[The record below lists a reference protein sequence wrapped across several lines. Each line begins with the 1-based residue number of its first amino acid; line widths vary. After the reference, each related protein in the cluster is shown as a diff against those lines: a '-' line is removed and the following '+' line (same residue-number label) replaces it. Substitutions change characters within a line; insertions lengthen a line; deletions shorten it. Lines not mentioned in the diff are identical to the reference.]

1 MKKRNK
7 AEVLSGQ
14 RIKIVALLTGISLL
28 LLSGCGNK
36 AQEAEG
42 SQVQTDI
49 AVTATEQTAAA
60 EEQAETADP
69 ETLDYAYR
77 LHITINPEFRLY
89 LDEQSKVV
97 AVACLNQDA
106 EDLFSETDLTGMDV
120 EKAMPVIIQQAVE
133 KEYLADG
140 KNITIDLEKS
150 TESGQADTVEQVIAA
165 AVTTELKEQG
175 VDTVLELQ
183 DAGTPVVIEG
193 TDTGA
198 GDTVP
203 DKTDNTGNTDNAG
216 NASNSANSDKA
227 GNVSESGANN
237 AVPDNGIT
245 GNGSATNVSQ
255 KTKCSACDGTGICQE
270 CKGGTAPCK
279 RCGGSLWETCG
290 TCGGSGRQTCPGCG
304 GSGVDATSGTSCRH
318 CGGSGGNTC
327 QQCGGSGGKS
337 CSICHGK
344 GVISDDCILCHGDKK
359 CTVCGGSGE
368 L

>member
-36 AQEAEG
+36 AQEAEE

-60 EEQAETADP
+60 EEQAETVDP

-97 AVACLNQDA
+97 AVTCLNQDA
-106 EDLFSETDLTGMDV
+106 EDLFSETDLTGMDL
-120 EKAMPVIIQQAVE
+120 EKAMPVIIQQAVA

-165 AVTTELKEQG
+165 AVTAELKEQG
-175 VDTVLELQ
+175 VDAVLELQ
-183 DAGTPVVIEG
+183 DAGTPVAIEG
-193 TDTGA
+193 ADTGA
-198 GDTVP
+198 GDTVS
-203 DKTDNTGNTDNAG
+203 DKTDN
-216 NASNSANSDKA
+216 
-227 GNVSESGANN
+227 
-237 AVPDNGIT
+237 T

-255 KTKCSACDGTGICQE
+255 KTKCNACDGTGICQE

>member
-60 EEQAETADP
+60 EEQAETTDP

-77 LHITINPEFRLY
+77 LHITINPEFKLY
-89 LDEQSKVV
+89 LDKQSRVV

-106 EDLFSETDLTGMDV
+106 EDLFSETDLTGMNL
-120 EKAMPVIIQQAVE
+120 EKAMPVIIQQAVA

-150 TESGQADTVEQVIAA
+150 TESGQADTVEQVISA
-165 AVTTELKEQG
+165 AVTAELKEQG
-175 VDTVLELQ
+175 VDAVLELQ
-183 DAGTPVVIEG
+183 DAGMPVAIEG
-193 TDTGA
+193 ADTGA
-198 GDTVP
+198 GDIVP
-203 DKTDNTGNTDNAG
+203 DKTDNT
-216 NASNSANSDKA
+216 DKA
-227 GNVSESGANN
+227 GNVTESGANN
-237 AVPDNGIT
+237 AVPENDT

>member
-7 AEVLSGQ
+7 VEVLSGQ
-14 RIKIVALLTGISLL
+14 RIKIAALLTGISLL

-60 EEQAETADP
+60 EEQAETVDP

-89 LDEQSKVV
+89 LDEQSMVV
-97 AVACLNQDA
+97 AVTCLNQDA
-106 EDLFSETDLTGMDV
+106 EDLFSETDLTGMDL
-120 EKAMPVIIQQAVE
+120 EKAMPVIIQQAVA

-150 TESGQADTVEQVIAA
+150 MESGQADTVEQVIAA
-165 AVTTELKEQG
+165 AVTAELKEQG
-175 VDTVLELQ
+175 VDAVLELQ
-183 DAGTPVVIEG
+183 DAGTPVAIEG
-193 TDTGA
+193 ADTGA
-198 GDTVP
+198 GDTVS
-203 DKTDNTGNTDNAG
+203 DKTDNA
-216 NASNSANSDKA
+216 DKA
-227 GNVSESGANN
+227 GNVTESGANN
-237 AVPDNGIT
+237 AVPENGIT

>member
-1 MKKRNK
+1 MPPPHKIRREAHSVLTLNFLKKPDFTRLK
-7 AEVLSGQ
+7 
-14 RIKIVALLTGISLL
+14 RSLEIRREIE
-28 LLSGCGNK
+28 K
-36 AQEAEG
+36 TVFQ
-42 SQVQTDI
+42 QT
-49 AVTATEQTAAA
+49 T
-60 EEQAETADP
+60 
-69 ETLDYAYR
+69 
-77 LHITINPEFRLY
+77 
-89 LDEQSKVV
+89 
-97 AVACLNQDA
+97 
-106 EDLFSETDLTGMDV
+106 LTGMDL
-120 EKAMPVIIQQAVE
+120 EKAMPVIIQQAVA

-165 AVTTELKEQG
+165 AVTAELKEQG
-175 VDTVLELQ
+175 VDAVLELQ

-193 TDTGA
+193 ADTGV

-203 DKTDNTGNTDNAG
+203 DNTDNTD
-216 NASNSANSDKA
+216 NSDKT
-227 GNVSESGANN
+227 GNVAESGANN
-237 AVPDNGIT
+237 AVPENGTT
-245 GNGSATNVSQ
+245 GNGLATNVSQ

-359 CTVCGGSGE
+359 CTVCGGTGE

>member
-7 AEVLSGQ
+7 EEVLSGQ
-14 RIKIVALLTGISLL
+14 RIKIAALLTGISLL
-28 LLSGCGNK
+28 QLSGCGNK
-36 AQEAEG
+36 AQEAEE

-60 EEQAETADP
+60 EEQAETVDP

-89 LDEQSKVV
+89 LDEQSMVV
-97 AVACLNQDA
+97 AVTCLNQDA
-106 EDLFSETDLTGMDV
+106 EDLFSETDLTGMDL
-120 EKAMPVIIQQAVE
+120 EKAMPVIIQQAVA

-165 AVTTELKEQG
+165 AVTAELKEQG
-175 VDTVLELQ
+175 VDAVLELQ

-193 TDTGA
+193 ADTGA
-198 GDTVP
+198 GDTVS
-203 DKTDNTGNTDNAG
+203 DKTGNSENTDNAG
-216 NASNSANSDKA
+216 NLT
-227 GNVSESGANN
+227 ESGESN
-237 AVPDNGIT
+237 AVPENGAT

>member
-106 EDLFSETDLTGMDV
+106 EDLFSETELTGMDV
-120 EKAMPVIIQQAVE
+120 EKAMPVIIQQAVA

-150 TESGQADTVEQVIAA
+150 TESGQVDTVEQVIAA
-165 AVTTELKEQG
+165 AVTAELKEQG
-175 VDTVLELQ
+175 VDAGLELQ

-193 TDTGA
+193 VDTGA
-198 GDTVP
+198 VDTVP
-203 DKTDNTGNTDNAG
+203 DNTDNT
-216 NASNSANSDKA
+216 ANPDKA
-227 GNVSESGANN
+227 ENAAESGANN
-237 AVPDNGIT
+237 ATPENGTT

>member
-7 AEVLSGQ
+7 EEVLSGQ

-36 AQEAEG
+36 AQEAEE

-49 AVTATEQTAAA
+49 AVTATEQTVAA
-60 EEQAETADP
+60 EEQAETVDP

-77 LHITINPEFRLY
+77 LHITINPEFKLY

-97 AVACLNQDA
+97 AVTCLNQDA
-106 EDLFSETDLTGMDV
+106 EDLFSETDLTGMDL
-120 EKAMPVIIQQAVE
+120 EKAMPVIIQQAVA

-165 AVTTELKEQG
+165 AVTAELKEQG
-175 VDTVLELQ
+175 VDAVLELQ
-183 DAGTPVVIEG
+183 DAGTPVAIEG
-193 TDTGA
+193 ADTGA
-198 GDTVP
+198 GDTVS
-203 DKTDNTGNTDNAG
+203 DKTDN
-216 NASNSANSDKA
+216 
-227 GNVSESGANN
+227 
-237 AVPDNGIT
+237 T

-255 KTKCSACDGTGICQE
+255 KTKCNACDGTGICQE

-359 CTVCGGSGE
+359 CTVCGGTGE

>member
-7 AEVLSGQ
+7 LEVLSGQ
-14 RIKIVALLTGISLL
+14 RIKIAALLAGISLL

-60 EEQAETADP
+60 EEQAETTDP

-120 EKAMPVIIQQAVE
+120 EKAMPVIIQQAVA

-165 AVTTELKEQG
+165 AVTAELKEQ
-175 VDTVLELQ
+175 
-183 DAGTPVVIEG
+183 
-193 TDTGA
+193 
-198 GDTVP
+198 
-203 DKTDNTGNTDNAG
+203 
-216 NASNSANSDKA
+216 
-227 GNVSESGANN
+227 
-237 AVPDNGIT
+237 
-245 GNGSATNVSQ
+245 
-255 KTKCSACDGTGICQE
+255 
-270 CKGGTAPCK
+270 
-279 RCGGSLWETCG
+279 
-290 TCGGSGRQTCPGCG
+290 
-304 GSGVDATSGTSCRH
+304 GVDATSGTSCRH

-359 CTVCGGSGE
+359 CTVCGGTGE

>member
-7 AEVLSGQ
+7 EEVLSGQ
-14 RIKIVALLTGISLL
+14 RIKIAALLTGISLL

-60 EEQAETADP
+60 EEQAETVDP

-97 AVACLNQDA
+97 AVTCLNQDA
-106 EDLFSETDLTGMDV
+106 EDLFSETFLTGMDV
-120 EKAMPVIIQQAVE
+120 EKAMPVIIQQAVA

-150 TESGQADTVEQVIAA
+150 TESGQADTVEKVIAA
-165 AVTTELKEQG
+165 AVTAELKEQG
-175 VDTVLELQ
+175 VDAVLELQ
-183 DAGTPVVIEG
+183 DAGTPVAIEG
-193 TDTGA
+193 ANTGS
-198 GDTVP
+198 GDTVS
-203 DKTDNTGNTDNAG
+203 DKTDN
-216 NASNSANSDKA
+216 
-227 GNVSESGANN
+227 
-237 AVPDNGIT
+237 T

>member
-42 SQVQTDI
+42 SQVQTYI

-60 EEQAETADP
+60 EEQAEITDP

-106 EDLFSETDLTGMDV
+106 EDLFSETDLTGMDL
-120 EKAMPVIIQQAVE
+120 EKAMPVIIQQAVA

-150 TESGQADTVEQVIAA
+150 TESGQVDTVEQVIAA
-165 AVTTELKEQG
+165 AVTAELKEQG
-175 VDTVLELQ
+175 VDAVLELQ
-183 DAGTPVVIEG
+183 DAGTPVAIEE
-193 TDTGA
+193 TDTGV
-198 GDTVP
+198 GDTVQ
-203 DKTDNTGNTDNAG
+203 DKTGNTD
-216 NASNSANSDKA
+216 NSANSDKA
-227 GNVSESGANN
+227 GNVSESGENN
-237 AVPDNGIT
+237 AVPENGIT
-245 GNGSATNVSQ
+245 GNGSVTNVSQ

-344 GVISDDCILCHGDKK
+344 GVVSDDCILCHGDKK
-359 CTVCGGSGE
+359 CTVCGGTGE

>member
-14 RIKIVALLTGISLL
+14 RIKIAALLTGISLL

-36 AQEAEG
+36 AQEAEEA
-42 SQVQTDI
+42 QVQTDI
-49 AVTATEQTAAA
+49 AVAATEQIAAA
-60 EEQAETADP
+60 EAQAETADP

-97 AVACLNQDA
+97 AVTCLNQDA
-106 EDLFSETDLTGMDV
+106 EDLFSETDLTGMDL
-120 EKAMPVIIQQAVE
+120 EKAMPVIIQQAVA

-165 AVTTELKEQG
+165 AVTAELKEQG
-175 VDTVLELQ
+175 VDAVLELQ
-183 DAGTPVVIEG
+183 DAGTPVAIEG
-193 TDTGA
+193 ADTGA
-198 GDTVP
+198 GDTVS
-203 DKTDNTGNTDNAG
+203 DKTDN
-216 NASNSANSDKA
+216 
-227 GNVSESGANN
+227 
-237 AVPDNGIT
+237 T

-255 KTKCSACDGTGICQE
+255 KTKCNACDGTGICQE

-344 GVISDDCILCHGDKK
+344 GVISDDCILCHGEKK

>member
-1 MKKRNK
+1 M
-7 AEVLSGQ
+7 
-14 RIKIVALLTGISLL
+14 
-28 LLSGCGNK
+28 
-36 AQEAEG
+36 
-42 SQVQTDI
+42 
-49 AVTATEQTAAA
+49 AVT
-60 EEQAETADP
+60 
-69 ETLDYAYR
+69 
-77 LHITINPEFRLY
+77 
-89 LDEQSKVV
+89 
-97 AVACLNQDA
+97 CLNQDA
-106 EDLFSETDLTGMDV
+106 EDLFSETDLTGMDL
-120 EKAMPVIIQQAVE
+120 EKAMPVIIQQAVA

-165 AVTTELKEQG
+165 AVTAELKEQG
-175 VDTVLELQ
+175 VDAVLELQ
-183 DAGTPVVIEG
+183 DAGTPVAIEG
-193 TDTGA
+193 ADTGA
-198 GDTVP
+198 GDTVS
-203 DKTDNTGNTDNAG
+203 DKTDNAD
-216 NASNSANSDKA
+216 NSDKA
-227 GNVSESGANN
+227 GNVTESGANN
-237 AVPDNGIT
+237 AVPENGIT

-255 KTKCSACDGTGICQE
+255 KTKCNACDGTGICQE

>member
-7 AEVLSGQ
+7 EEVLSGQ

-36 AQEAEG
+36 AQEAEE

-60 EEQAETADP
+60 EEQAETVDP

-89 LDEQSKVV
+89 LDEQSMVV
-97 AVACLNQDA
+97 AVTCLNQDA
-106 EDLFSETDLTGMDV
+106 EDLFSETDLTGMDL
-120 EKAMPVIIQQAVE
+120 EKAMPVIIQQAVA

-150 TESGQADTVEQVIAA
+150 MESGQADTVEQVIAA
-165 AVTTELKEQG
+165 AVTAELKEQG
-175 VDTVLELQ
+175 VDAVLELQ
-183 DAGTPVVIEG
+183 DAGTPVAIEG
-193 TDTGA
+193 ADTGA
-198 GDTVP
+198 GDTVS
-203 DKTDNTGNTDNAG
+203 DKTDNA
-216 NASNSANSDKA
+216 DKA
-227 GNVSESGANN
+227 GNVTESGANN
-237 AVPDNGIT
+237 AVPENGIT

-359 CTVCGGSGE
+359 CTVCGGTGE

>member
-7 AEVLSGQ
+7 EEVLSGQ
-14 RIKIVALLTGISLL
+14 RIKIAALLTGISLL

-36 AQEAEG
+36 AQEAEE
-42 SQVQTDI
+42 SQGQTDI

-60 EEQAETADP
+60 EEQAETVDP

-97 AVACLNQDA
+97 AVTCLNQDA

-120 EKAMPVIIQQAVE
+120 EKAMPVIIQQAVA

-165 AVTTELKEQG
+165 AVTAELKEQG
-175 VDTVLELQ
+175 VDAVLELQ
-183 DAGTPVVIEG
+183 DAGTPVAIEG
-193 TDTGA
+193 ADTGA
-198 GDTVP
+198 GDTVS
-203 DKTDNTGNTDNAG
+203 DKTDN
-216 NASNSANSDKA
+216 
-227 GNVSESGANN
+227 
-237 AVPDNGIT
+237 T

-255 KTKCSACDGTGICQE
+255 KTKCNACDGTGICQE

>member
-1 MKKRNK
+1 MEKRNK
-7 AEVLSGQ
+7 VEVLSGQ
-14 RIKIVALLTGISLL
+14 RIKIAALLTGISLL

-60 EEQAETADP
+60 EEQAETVDP

-97 AVACLNQDA
+97 AVTCLNQDA
-106 EDLFSETDLTGMDV
+106 EDLFSETFLTGMDL
-120 EKAMPVIIQQAVE
+120 EKAMPVIIQQAVA

-165 AVTTELKEQG
+165 AVTAELKEQG
-175 VDTVLELQ
+175 VDAVLELQ
-183 DAGTPVVIEG
+183 DAGTPVAIEG
-193 TDTGA
+193 ADTGA
-198 GDTVP
+198 GDTVS
-203 DKTDNTGNTDNAG
+203 DKTDNAD
-216 NASNSANSDKA
+216 NSDKA
-227 GNVSESGANN
+227 GNVTESGANN
-237 AVPDNGIT
+237 AVPENGIT

-327 QQCGGSGGKS
+327 QQCGGNGGKS

>member
-14 RIKIVALLTGISLL
+14 RIKIAALLTGISLL

-36 AQEAEG
+36 AQEAEE

-49 AVTATEQTAAA
+49 AVTAIEQTAAA
-60 EEQAETADP
+60 EEQAETTDP

-106 EDLFSETDLTGMDV
+106 EDLFSETDLTGMDL
-120 EKAMPVIIQQAVE
+120 EKAMPVIIQQAVA

-165 AVTTELKEQG
+165 AVTAELKEQG
-175 VDTVLELQ
+175 VDAVLELQ
-183 DAGTPVVIEG
+183 DAGTPVIIEG

-203 DKTDNTGNTDNAG
+203 DNTG
-216 NASNSANSDKA
+216 NSDKA
-227 GNVSESGANN
+227 GNVTESGANN
-237 AVPDNGIT
+237 AVPENGIT
-245 GNGSATNVSQ
+245 GSGSATNVSQ

-359 CTVCGGSGE
+359 CTVCGGTGE

>member
-7 AEVLSGQ
+7 EEVLSGQ
-14 RIKIVALLTGISLL
+14 RIKIAALLTGISLL

-42 SQVQTDI
+42 SQGQTDI

-60 EEQAETADP
+60 EEQAETVDP

-97 AVACLNQDA
+97 AVTCLNQDA
-106 EDLFSETDLTGMDV
+106 EDLFSETDLTGMDL
-120 EKAMPVIIQQAVE
+120 EKAMPVIIQQAVA

-165 AVTTELKEQG
+165 AVTAELKEQG
-175 VDTVLELQ
+175 VDAVLELQ
-183 DAGTPVVIEG
+183 DAGTPVAIEG
-193 TDTGA
+193 ADTGA
-198 GDTVP
+198 GDTVS
-203 DKTDNTGNTDNAG
+203 DKTDN
-216 NASNSANSDKA
+216 
-227 GNVSESGANN
+227 
-237 AVPDNGIT
+237 T

-255 KTKCSACDGTGICQE
+255 KTKCNACDGTGICQE

-359 CTVCGGSGE
+359 CTVCGGTGE

>member
-7 AEVLSGQ
+7 EEVLSGQ
-14 RIKIVALLTGISLL
+14 RIKIAALLTGISLL
-28 LLSGCGNK
+28 LLSSCGNK
-36 AQEAEG
+36 AQEAEE

-60 EEQAETADP
+60 EEQAETVDP

-77 LHITINPEFRLY
+77 LHITINPEFKLY

-120 EKAMPVIIQQAVE
+120 GKAMPVIIQQAVA

-165 AVTTELKEQG
+165 AVTAELKEQG
-175 VDTVLELQ
+175 VDAVLELQ
-183 DAGTPVVIEG
+183 DAGTPVAIEG
-193 TDTGA
+193 ADTGA
-198 GDTVP
+198 GDTVS
-203 DKTDNTGNTDNAG
+203 DKTDNA
-216 NASNSANSDKA
+216 DKA
-227 GNVSESGANN
+227 GNVTESGANN
-237 AVPDNGIT
+237 AVPENGIT

>member
-7 AEVLSGQ
+7 EEVLSGQ
-14 RIKIVALLTGISLL
+14 RIKIAALLTGISLL

-42 SQVQTDI
+42 SQGQTDI

-60 EEQAETADP
+60 EEQAETVDP

-97 AVACLNQDA
+97 AVTCLNQDA
-106 EDLFSETDLTGMDV
+106 EDLFSETFLTGMDL
-120 EKAMPVIIQQAVE
+120 EKAMPVIIQQAVA

-150 TESGQADTVEQVIAA
+150 MESGQADTVEQVIAA
-165 AVTTELKEQG
+165 AVTAELKEQG
-175 VDTVLELQ
+175 VDAVLELQ
-183 DAGTPVVIEG
+183 DAGTPVAIEG
-193 TDTGA
+193 ADTGA
-198 GDTVP
+198 GDTVS
-203 DKTDNTGNTDNAG
+203 DKTDNAD
-216 NASNSANSDKA
+216 NSDKA
-227 GNVSESGANN
+227 GNVTESGANN
-237 AVPDNGIT
+237 AVPENGIT

>member
-7 AEVLSGQ
+7 EEVLSGQ
-14 RIKIVALLTGISLL
+14 RIKIAALLTGISLL

-36 AQEAEG
+36 AQKAEG

-60 EEQAETADP
+60 EEQAETVDP

-77 LHITINPEFRLY
+77 LHIMINPEFRLY

-120 EKAMPVIIQQAVE
+120 EKAMPVIIQQAVA

-150 TESGQADTVEQVIAA
+150 TEYGQADTVEQVIAA
-165 AVTTELKEQG
+165 AVTAELKEQG
-175 VDTVLELQ
+175 VDAVLELQ
-183 DAGTPVVIEG
+183 DAGTPVAIEG
-193 TDTGA
+193 ADMGA
-198 GDTVP
+198 GEIVP
-203 DKTDNTGNTDNAG
+203 DNAD
-216 NASNSANSDKA
+216 NSDKA
-227 GNVSESGANN
+227 GNVTESGANN
-237 AVPDNGIT
+237 AVPENGIT

-304 GSGVDATSGTSCRH
+304 GCYQRNQLQALWRQWWKYLPAVRW
-318 CGGSGGNTC
+318 
-327 QQCGGSGGKS
+327 KRW
-337 CSICHGK
+337 
-344 GVISDDCILCHGDKK
+344 
-359 CTVCGGSGE
+359 
-368 L
+368 

>member
-36 AQEAEG
+36 AQEAEE

-60 EEQAETADP
+60 EEQAETVDP

-120 EKAMPVIIQQAVE
+120 EKAMPVIIQQAVA

-165 AVTTELKEQG
+165 AVTAELKEQG
-175 VDTVLELQ
+175 VDAVLELQ
-183 DAGTPVVIEG
+183 DAGTPVAIEG
-193 TDTGA
+193 ADTGA
-198 GDTVP
+198 GDTVS
-203 DKTDNTGNTDNAG
+203 DKTDN
-216 NASNSANSDKA
+216 
-227 GNVSESGANN
+227 
-237 AVPDNGIT
+237 T

-255 KTKCSACDGTGICQE
+255 KTKCNACDGTGICQE

>member
-1 MKKRNK
+1 MRQDMKKRNK
-7 AEVLSGQ
+7 EEVLSGQ
-14 RIKIVALLTGISLL
+14 RIKIAALLTGISLL

-36 AQEAEG
+36 AQKAEG

-60 EEQAETADP
+60 EEQAE
-69 ETLDYAYR
+69 
-77 LHITINPEFRLY
+77 
-89 LDEQSKVV
+89 VV

-120 EKAMPVIIQQAVE
+120 EKAMPVIIQQAVA

-150 TESGQADTVEQVIAA
+150 TEYGQADTVEQVIAA
-165 AVTTELKEQG
+165 AVTAELKEQG
-175 VDTVLELQ
+175 VDAVLELQ
-183 DAGTPVVIEG
+183 DAGMPVAIEG

-198 GDTVP
+198 GDTVS
-203 DKTDNTGNTDNAG
+203 DKTDN
-216 NASNSANSDKA
+216 
-227 GNVSESGANN
+227 
-237 AVPDNGIT
+237 T

-359 CTVCGGSGE
+359 CTVCGGTGE

>member
-14 RIKIVALLTGISLL
+14 RIKIAALLAGISLL

-36 AQEAEG
+36 AQEAEE

-120 EKAMPVIIQQAVE
+120 EKAMPVIIQQAVA

-165 AVTTELKEQG
+165 AVTAELKEQG
-175 VDTVLELQ
+175 VDAVLELQ
-183 DAGTPVVIEG
+183 DAGTPVTIEG
-193 TDTGA
+193 ADTGA
-198 GDTVP
+198 GDIVP
-203 DKTDNTGNTDNAG
+203 DKTDNTGNADN
-216 NASNSANSDKA
+216 
-227 GNVSESGANN
+227 SE
-237 AVPDNGIT
+237 
-245 GNGSATNVSQ
+245 

-359 CTVCGGSGE
+359 CTVCGGTGE

>member
-7 AEVLSGQ
+7 VEVLSGQ
-14 RIKIVALLTGISLL
+14 RIKIAALLTGISLL

-60 EEQAETADP
+60 EEQAETVDP

-106 EDLFSETDLTGMDV
+106 EDLFSETFLTGMDV
-120 EKAMPVIIQQAVE
+120 EKAMPVIIQQAVA

-165 AVTTELKEQG
+165 AVTAELKEQG
-175 VDTVLELQ
+175 VDAVLELQ

-198 GDTVP
+198 GDTIP
-203 DKTDNTGNTDNAG
+203 DNTGN
-216 NASNSANSDKA
+216 
-227 GNVSESGANN
+227 
-237 AVPDNGIT
+237 T

-255 KTKCSACDGTGICQE
+255 KTKCNACDGTGICQE

-359 CTVCGGSGE
+359 CTVCGGTGE

>member
-14 RIKIVALLTGISLL
+14 RIRIAALLTGISLL

-60 EEQAETADP
+60 EEQAETVDP

-97 AVACLNQDA
+97 AVTCLNQDA
-106 EDLFSETDLTGMDV
+106 EDLFSETFLTGMDL
-120 EKAMPVIIQQAVE
+120 EKAMPVIIQQAVA

-150 TESGQADTVEQVIAA
+150 MESGQADTVEQVIAA
-165 AVTTELKEQG
+165 AVTAELKEQG
-175 VDTVLELQ
+175 VDAVLELQ
-183 DAGTPVVIEG
+183 DAGTPVAIEG
-193 TDTGA
+193 ADTGA
-198 GDTVP
+198 GDTVS
-203 DKTDNTGNTDNAG
+203 DKTDNAD
-216 NASNSANSDKA
+216 NSDKA
-227 GNVSESGANN
+227 GNVTESGANN
-237 AVPDNGIT
+237 AVPENGIT

>member
-7 AEVLSGQ
+7 EEVLSGQ
-14 RIKIVALLTGISLL
+14 RIKIAALLTGISLL

-60 EEQAETADP
+60 EEQAETIDP

-77 LHITINPEFRLY
+77 LHITINPKFRLY

-120 EKAMPVIIQQAVE
+120 EKAMPVIIQQAVA

-165 AVTTELKEQG
+165 AVTAELKEQG
-175 VDTVLELQ
+175 VDAVLELQ
-183 DAGTPVVIEG
+183 DAGTPVAIEG
-193 TDTGA
+193 ADTGA
-198 GDTVP
+198 GDIVP
-203 DKTDNTGNTDNAG
+203 DKTDNT
-216 NASNSANSDKA
+216 DKA
-227 GNVSESGANN
+227 GNVTESGENN
-237 AVPDNGIT
+237 AAPENGTT

-270 CKGGTAPCK
+270 CKGGTAPFK

-359 CTVCGGSGE
+359 CTVCGGTGE